1 MAKSK
6 KNSWLKPYLS
16 SYKGLLLLS
25 IVLSSLV
32 LIFAVGL
39 MFTSGFLISSAATV
53 PGAIMLLQFPL
64 IFVRV
69 FGVGKPPLKHVERI
83 VSHDWVFRMTSGLR
97 RDLWLAL
104 EKGMDSLGQKYS
116 TGKILGLLNADI
128 AHLQNLY
135 LRSIFPMVSSYLVLL
150 IALLCL
156 GFLPLAS
163 IILIAVPLL
172 LVCIAI
178 PALSLKSSKNTLIQL
193 NMLNHQMYAKY
204 SDTVLGLMDWR
215 ASGRQEDCLEELKA
229 LQMKQNTLEAQAH
242 RRSTLRSVL
251 SQLLL
256 VLSLFLLA
264 YSSAAYFS
272 APGTELLMSD
282 NPDLRLSYSANWIA
296 AYILAFFPLMEAFL
310 QLAPAAE
317 QAQAHMHSLKSL
329 SQLEPPSAD
338 ERKGFE
344 DARAT
349 APAASQK
356 TAGSKAA
363 DVETQESLG
372 FVSASKEQQAPGLLL
387 QDLSFSYLDVEK
399 QGGEK
404 EQGDNKE
411 QGGKKEQSNKEEQG
425 GSRWQSNASTWAL
438 QDINFELQPQDKL
451 LILGKSGS
459 GKSSLLKLI
468 SAELKPSKGK
478 VLIKQEGA
486 SIEPKRSL
494 CSIMRQDSYIFR
506 QSVLENLKLAKENL
520 SEEEAWQALKAVQL
534 DRLVTSLP
542 KALHSSLSEA
552 ASEMSGGER
561 QRFALARLL
570 LQNKGLVLLDEP
582 TAGLDLDTEQAV
594 LANIFELLSDKTVI
608 VVSHNLEV
616 LKHVNKLALIKQ
628 GSLAAFGDKDELIQS
643 SAYLQALVDFD
654 KKN

>member
-1 MAKSK
+1 MAKIK

-16 SYKGLLLLS
+16 SYKALLLLS

-39 MFTSGFLISSAATV
+39 MFTSGYLISSAATV

-64 IFVRV
+64 IFVRI
-69 FGVGKPPLKHVERI
+69 FGVGKPPLKHVERV

-97 RDLWLAL
+97 SDLWLAL

-163 IILIAVPLL
+163 IVLIAVPLL
-172 LVCIAI
+172 LVCIVI
-178 PALSLKSSKNTLIQL
+178 PALSLKSSKNSLIQL

-229 LQMKQNTLEAQAH
+229 LQMKQNSLEARAH

-329 SQLEPPSAD
+329 SQLEPPSSD

-349 APAASQK
+349 EPAASQK
-356 TAGSKAA
+356 TAGSKAV
-363 DVETQESLG
+363 DGETQESLG
-372 FVSASKEQQAPGLLL
+372 FASAIKEQQAPGLLL

-399 QGGEK
+399 
-404 EQGDNKE
+404 

-438 QDINFELQPQDKL
+438 QDINFELQPKDKL

-478 VLIKQEGA
+478 ILIKQEGT

-534 DRLVTSLP
+534 DTLVTSLP

-654 KKN
+654 KKS